1 METNLKFSVDLD
13 SPVAVYVQ
21 LENQVQFAIASGRL
35 KPADMLPSVRD
46 MSEMLDINPNT
57 VTKAYRDLELLQL
70 VNTRRGVGVM
80 VSAKAPR
87 LCKAKSRAMVEEH
100 LLTAVAESQA
110 CGMTDA
116 EIRALTE
123 QGIKA
128 RQAPYIPKKNRP

>member
-1 METNLKFSVDLD
+1 MQNDQKYSVDLD

-35 KPADMLPSVRD
+35 KPSDMLPSVRD
-46 MSEMLDINPNT
+46 MSVMLDINPNT

-80 VSAKAPR
+80 VASKAPR
-87 LCKAKSRAMVEEH
+87 LCKAKSRAMVQDH
-100 LLTAVAESQA
+100 LLTAVSESQA
-110 CGMTDA
+110 CGMTEA
-116 EIRALTE
+116 EIRALVE

-128 RQAPYIPKKNRP
+128 KQPPYIPKKRR